1 MILYFYYKNI
11 VIYFTQFL
19 FLFFNGF
26 SGQSFYD
33 DFYLTFYNL
42 FFTAWP
48 VIARAIF
55 EQDVPIENFRNLI
68 DPSLKK
74 AYHLLYYIGQKNKLF
89 KNKYICYWLVSAFT
103 TSTAVFLILF
113 YSLRDSL
120 VNQYGQNI
128 NIWYLSITIYTSIII
143 IVDLK
148 LLVNTNYLTIFVI
161 FSVFVLSLALYIG
174 YSWIADNIFTFKI
187 YKTME
192 MLVTSPIFY
201 LSIGLVIGLFLIIEI
216 LIFLLEREFDAPLYL
231 LFKSLVKNQNRF
243 VQGNFRRLFLYERKQ
258 AIVESNINIK

>member
-1 MILYFYYKNI
+1 M
-11 VIYFTQFL
+11 
-19 FLFFNGF
+19 
-26 SGQSFYD
+26 
-33 DFYLTFYNL
+33 
-42 FFTAWP
+42 
-48 VIARAIF
+48 
-55 EQDVPIENFRNLI
+55 
-68 DPSLKK
+68 
-74 AYHLLYYIGQKNKLF
+74 
-89 KNKYICYWLVSAFT
+89 
-103 TSTAVFLILF
+103 
-113 YSLRDSL
+113 
-120 VNQYGQNI
+120 
-128 NIWYLSITIYTSIII
+128 
-143 IVDLK
+143 K